1 MKKSKQSMR
10 LFDTLPLRSET
21 KNNFYK
27 NNKLSKEPSR
37 IQKLTMSAASILMLS
52 GIGASVASNTFLSQ
66 EAEMSG
72 ISQSDVNPYK
82 NVDFSNLN
90 NARNANDLLAKT
102 TQNSIQHQDIELY
115 QNVVK
120 INGFLNSFTINNNKS
135 NRLQMTYRVYN
146 DILAHKNDSENILR
160 LKLARSYQ
168 SELKDDILE
177 QHIDKT
183 ITQEMYTLIAQ
194 QQQTTP
200 ENIKSKTMPLTG
212 VELQNLETYLYGKYS
227 KQAVN
232 NNNIVYQPVKPIQQA
247 TKSAQQTQP
256 KAVSKVE
263 TPQVVEQSQPVV
275 KPEAPKV
282 VEQTKPAVKPE
293 APKVI
298 EQTKPTVKPEVPK
311 VVEQT
316 KPTVKPE
323 APKAEVQQPKAEVQ
337 QPKAEVQ
344 QPKAEA
350 QQPKAEVQQ
359 PKAEVQQPKAEV
371 QQPKAEAQQPKAE
384 AQQPKAHNKYEI
396 TYDKNGR
403 IIKTKEFMATFNEA
417 VNKKPKDRTPEERH
431 FLDKENYDWISHD
444 PTANGTVGHDGYELD
459 WGN

>member
-21 KNNFYK
+21 KNSFHK
-27 NNKLSKEPSR
+27 NNKLSKEPNR

-52 GIGASVASNTFLSQ
+52 GIGASIASNTFLSQ

-72 ISQSDVNPYK
+72 ISQSDVNPYR

-90 NARNANDLLAKT
+90 NARYANDLLAKT

-120 INGFLNSFTINNNKS
+120 INGFLDSFTINNNKS

-146 DILAHKNDSENILR
+146 DILAHKNDPENILR

-200 ENIKSKTMPLTG
+200 ENVKSKTTPLTG
-212 VELQNLETYLYGKYS
+212 IELQNLETYLYGKYS

-232 NNNIVYQPVKPIQQA
+232 NNNVVYQPVAPIQQA
-247 TKSAQQTQP
+247 TKA
-256 KAVSKVE
+256 
-263 TPQVVEQSQPVV
+263 VEQP
-275 KPEAPKV
+275 
-282 VEQTKPAVKPE
+282 KPAVKPE
-293 APKVI
+293 TTKAVEQPK
-298 EQTKPTVKPEVPK
+298 QQVKQETPK
-311 VVEQT
+311 VVEQP
-316 KPTVKPE
+316 KQQVKQE
-323 APKAEVQQPKAEVQ
+323 TPKVVEQPKQQVKQETPKVVE
-337 QPKAEVQ
+337 QPKQQVKQETPKVVE
-344 QPKAEA
+344 QPKQQVKQETPKVVE
-350 QQPKAEVQQ
+350 QPKQQVKQETPKVVEQ
-359 PKAEVQQPKAEV
+359 PKQQVKQETPKVVEQPK
-371 QQPKAEAQQPKAE
+371 QQVKQE
-384 AQQPKAHNKYEI
+384 
-396 TYDKNGR
+396 T
-403 IIKTKEFMATFNEA
+403 
-417 VNKKPKDRTPEERH
+417 
-431 FLDKENYDWISHD
+431 
-444 PTANGTVGHDGYELD
+444 
-459 WGN
+459 